1 MLDTTQ
7 ELLKFST
14 IGSPIPNRGPA
25 IRMPDAIA
33 SDDLDLE
40 SGDIVFVGLH
50 YLQRISDAET
60 HGALHIEPGI
70 WLNVPPT
77 QSPPAGPTVVRLA
90 TIPHGD
96 SLLAQGPAYEPQE
109 GPPKIPPTSTIPF
122 LTETKKP
129 VTGKYLEVLTGAD
142 RPAGITKADIVDPN
156 LLLKRAIKRQTI
168 LNTTVI
174 SVSTEPDGGIKNI
187 PYIVTNA
194 DAVSMESTFWI
205 ETVRHPGGECHL
217 DANMV
222 RTALGT
228 LPLAELDVLIIE
240 NVGNLV
246 CPAEFSVGAD
256 ARIMVCSVTEGEDKP
271 LKYPLMFRA
280 CELVIV
286 NKIDLLA
293 HLDYDIDRLEAN
305 IAQVNPKATTMQVS
319 ARTGEGVDAFRR
331 WIIGVPARAKA
342 PA

>member
-1 MLDTTQ
+1 MATSPPAFRPVSPDPRVLPAVEAFREDIAAVTVGAPSITFTPTLGPLAALPGTWTGNGFNVITLPQDPPAFRVMLDTTQ
-7 ELLKFST
+7 ELLEFST

-60 HGALHIEPGI
+60 HGALHLEPGI

-96 SLLAQGPAYEPQE
+96 SLLAQGPACEPQE

-122 LTETKKP
+122 FTENKQP
-129 VTGKYLEVLTGAD
+129 VTGKYLEVLTGAE

-156 LLLKRAIKRQTI
+156 LLLKRAIRRQTI
-168 LNTTVI
+168 LSTTVI

-205 ETVRHPGGECHL
+205 QTVRHPQSTEERPLSFLQLQYSQSVILRFDNIDWPHVTV
-217 DANMV
+217 A
-222 RTALGT
+222 T
-228 LPLAELDVLIIE
+228 LVK
-240 NVGNLV
+240 
-246 CPAEFSVGAD
+246 
-256 ARIMVCSVTEGEDKP
+256 T
-271 LKYPLMFRA
+271 
-280 CELVIV
+280 
-286 NKIDLLA
+286 
-293 HLDYDIDRLEAN
+293 
-305 IAQVNPKATTMQVS
+305 
-319 ARTGEGVDAFRR
+319 
-331 WIIGVPARAKA
+331 W
-342 PA
+342 